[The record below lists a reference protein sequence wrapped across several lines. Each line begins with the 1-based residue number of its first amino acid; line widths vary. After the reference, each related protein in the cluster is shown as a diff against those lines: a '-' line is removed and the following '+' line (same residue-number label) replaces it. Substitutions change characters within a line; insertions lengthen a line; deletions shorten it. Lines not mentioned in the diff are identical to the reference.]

1 MKITLC
7 SFYKSLIAALLLL
20 VSIAGWGQTAT
31 ITITNSSIG
40 GSGILGANNY
50 NSGAE
55 RLWTQNS
62 IGFGGKA
69 ITCNQ
74 SNTPTGSSACQ
85 YIQAQASN
93 GVIYNT
99 TALPGRLISVKF
111 IGTANV
117 SSSLYGGTSRLVNN
131 TIANYTVT
139 GTQIGTAQST
149 STNTY
154 TWTTA
159 ATDNYTFFA
168 IKRGTST
175 QYFSSI
181 VITYETTPPS
191 SYTLT
196 YNGNGNTGG
205 TAPVD
210 TNSPY
215 AVGANV
221 TVLGNTGTLTK
232 DCATF
237 NGWNTQSN
245 GSGTSYAPGA
255 TFTINANTTLYAHWV
270 STLKTVTFNNNEG
283 TGTMAAQTA
292 CVSTALTTNSFTRA
306 GYAFAGWNTAANGSG
321 TAYAN
326 GANCN
331 FAADITLYAQWTPN
345 NNTITFDKNA
355 ADATGTTAT
364 QTLDTGAIA
373 NLNANGYTRTGYT
386 FAGWAT
392 SASGSVVYADQ
403 ASYTMGTANVTL
415 YAKWTANSYQVI
427 FNKND
432 ASATGTMANQTIP
445 YQTTANLT
453 SNAFTKTG
461 YVFKVWNTATDGS
474 GTSYSN
480 SASFTMNTLGNVT
493 LYAQWEVYVGPCHIE
508 DFSGI
513 CTSSC
518 SPSNSSYGARTWTGV
533 GGSWSATNA
542 RTDQT
547 ITTGNNAITI
557 RYVSPNNGSIT
568 SPQFNDGISS
578 ITMTT
583 NLPFSDS
590 NGNLTVRI
598 NGDIVGTIPY
608 SNVKQTSTISNI
620 NIAGNVEITIEET
633 NGARVTIDDISWT
646 CFSGTPQP
654 NISIQGNS
662 TTILDGDN
670 TPSTADGTDFGST
683 IIAGTSVEKT
693 FTLQNNGSSSL
704 TLDNP
709 AIVLLSGTKGFTVSA
724 QPATNPMTGYTNQT
738 FKINFTNN
746 TPGTYTETVM
756 IGSNDPDTPVY
767 HFDVKAVV
775 LTPTITS
782 DQASITGFTYAFGQG
797 PSARQ
802 SFIVNGSNLASDITV
817 SASANWEISTNQTY
831 DGANVSPWNSITLAK
846 TLGNAVNN
854 NKIYVRLKSG
864 LAIGTYTGT
873 ITLSSTSATPVV
885 ISLNG
890 TVTAGIAD
898 IGVSGLGTNIP
909 KNSTSPTGLN
919 NTLFEGRNIG
929 NSQTKTFVISNRGG
943 APLTIGNIGISGA
956 DVAAFTIMSGPVAGT
971 VLNQNETASFDI
983 RFAPTTIGTKQA
995 TVTINSDDPDDNPY
1009 PFMIQGGATY
1019 CSSLDQTE
1027 VVQQGFEVN
1036 PPANNW
1042 AYTTTI
1048 IGSVSPGSGTGF
1060 STGKSGS
1067 GDRPAGNNLFAEG
1080 ERGYRIQGG
1089 DDPAQITSGVE
1100 FSFAEVDVSSR
1111 TSIDFSFKVAGFS
1124 LGGSANGI
1132 DCNSPSSGQEC
1143 VPDPDKAD
1151 FVLVEISPDGGAT
1164 WYQQAKVISGE
1175 MNLPWSF
1182 GSDGTKSGSRIYSAN
1197 NDLTYFTS
1205 TSASQ
1210 YSAITI
1216 QNLPAVSQ
1224 LKVRLTAQ
1232 DNAINE
1238 SWIIDDVKISST
1250 GSLPKVWDGSNW
1262 TPSAPQPYDKA
1273 VINADYHTASHGS
1286 FTACQCEIKSSA
1298 TITIAENTSVQVT
1311 DFMKN
1316 DGKIVVMPN
1325 GNFVQLVETD
1335 SNTGTGS
1342 LKAIQKIIVGNHQQY
1357 NYLISPTL
1365 DTNMKGVYRDS
1376 DGNPVNIPYVLYH
1389 DEKNNKFYTSS
1400 GAYIKGRALAVK
1412 EPATASAVTAEF
1424 EGKPTNGTFSYPL
1437 VNSNPTNVNRGYNL
1451 IGNPYPSNMDLVKF
1465 YQNNASSGNLS
1476 PTFYLWDNNANTRTV
1491 QEGDLYQGQA
1501 YAQFNAAT
1509 PPGIGTSTKATGDY
1523 GTSVLKT
1530 PTRYVAVGQ
1539 GFMSKLINVGS
1550 MAVNHSNSTRTANH
1564 ATSYFGKATDAVADR
1579 YWINMTSPNHI
1590 TSNIAVVYFN
1600 GGIDGFTYEDSRSM
1614 GGADAVYSMVDGE
1627 KVSINGKS
1635 TFVNSDKV
1643 LLGSTHYL
1651 EGFYTISLDHTEGI
1665 FANGQQIYL
1674 KDYEAGVIT
1683 NLSEGNYSFA
1693 ANAGESTGRFEIL
1706 YQPETVLAT
1715 DGGLKED
1722 LVVYRDSN
1730 DFVLKSSKNV
1740 IKTVEVYE
1748 ASGRM
1753 IGQLQPNAPKVVI
1766 GGADWPNGVYV
1777 LKVALKDRTVSKKI
1791 QK

>member
-1 MKITLC
+1 MKTTLS
-7 SFYKSLIAALLLL
+7 SFYQSLLVFSLLLATQLSLGQVVISQIYGGGGNNGATYKNDYVEIFNRGTKSQSLNGWSIQQASEIGTTWSVTNLTDVILKPGQYYLIQL
-20 VSIAGWGQTAT
+20 VT
-31 ITITNSSIG
+31 G
-40 GSGILGANNY
+40 GTEGAINP
-50 NSGAE
+50 A
-55 RLWTQNS
+55 
-62 IGFGGKA
+62 A
-69 ITCNQ
+69 DV
-74 SNTPTGSSACQ
+74 TGSSNIGVTGGKIVLASTATAYDNTVTNPTQ
-85 YIQAQASN
+85 NVIDKVGFGNSANGFEGANGPAHTNTKATTRKSN
-93 GVIYNT
+93 GCIDTDNN
-99 TALPGRLISVKF
+99 
-111 IGTANV
+111 ANDFEAITPNPRN
-117 SSSLYGGTSRLVNN
+117 SSSPFNLCAVV
-131 TIANYTVT
+131 VT
-139 GTQIGTAQST
+139 HS
-149 STNTY
+149 
-154 TWTTA
+154 
-159 ATDNYTFFA
+159 
-168 IKRGTST
+168 
-175 QYFSSI
+175 
-181 VITYETTPPS
+181 
-191 SYTLT
+191 
-196 YNGNGNTGG
+196 
-205 TAPVD
+205 
-210 TNSPY
+210 
-215 AVGANV
+215 
-221 TVLGNTGTLTK
+221 
-232 DCATF
+232 
-237 NGWNTQSN
+237 
-245 GSGTSYAPGA
+245 
-255 TFTINANTTLYAHWV
+255 
-270 STLKTVTFNNNEG
+270 
-283 TGTMAAQTA
+283 
-292 CVSTALTTNSFTRA
+292 
-306 GYAFAGWNTAANGSG
+306 
-321 TAYAN
+321 
-326 GANCN
+326 
-331 FAADITLYAQWTPN
+331 
-345 NNTITFDKNA
+345 ITFDKNSGS
-355 ADATGTTAT
+355 ATGSMAN
-364 QTLDTGAIA
+364 QIINEGGSA
-373 NLNANGYTRTGYT
+373 NLMLNSFSNPGYR
-386 FAGWAT
+386 FVGWAT
-392 SASGSVVYADQ
+392 S
-403 ASYTMGTANVTL
+403 VTG
-415 YAKWTANSYQVI
+415 AVA
-427 FNKND
+427 
-432 ASATGTMANQTIP
+432 
-445 YQTTANLT
+445 
-453 SNAFTKTG
+453 
-461 YVFKVWNTATDGS
+461 
-474 GTSYSN
+474 YSN
-480 SASFTMNTLGNVT
+480 GASFTMGSSDVT
-493 LYAQWEVYVGPCHIE
+493 LYAQWEVYMGPWE
-508 DFSGI
+508 DFEIG
-513 CTSSC
+513 
-518 SPSNSSYGARTWTGV
+518 SNVASYPITDTKYTFRAGEWIFTNVLAINSDDSDKKNGSRSVRLRSNTGV
-533 GGSWSATNA
+533 NGYIQTNFNISGGLGNVTVNHANYGSDTGGKWILKIS
-542 RTDQT
+542 TDDG
-547 ITTGNNAITI
+547 TTWNS
-557 RYVSPNNGSIT
+557 VGSEV
-568 SPQFNDGISS
+568 ISG
-578 ITMTT
+578 T
-583 NLPFSDS
+583 NLSPAVITV
-590 NGNLTVRI
+590 NQPGNVRI
-598 NGDIVGTIPY
+598 KIEKTAGDR
-608 SNVKQTSTISNI
+608 I
-620 NIAGNVEITIEET
+620 N
-633 NGARVTIDDISWT
+633 IDDIYIT
-646 CFSGTPQP
+646 PFSGTPQP

-662 TTILDGDN
+662 TTILDGNN

-738 FKINFTNN
+738 FKINFTNT

-782 DQASITGFTYAFGQG
+782 DQASMRGFTYAFGQG

-831 DGANVSPWNSITLAK
+831 DGTNNGSPWNSINLPK

-864 LAIGTYTGT
+864 LAVGTYTGT
-873 ITLSSTSATPVV
+873 ITLSSTSATKVV
-885 ISLNG
+885 IALNG

-919 NTLFEGRNIG
+919 NTLFASKNIG
-929 NSQTKTFVISNRGG
+929 EFQTKTFEISNRGG
-943 APLTIGNIGISGA
+943 APLTIGNIGISGS

-983 RFAPTTIGTKQA
+983 RFGPTTIGTKQA

-1042 AYTTTI
+1042 AYTATI

-1067 GDRPAGNNLFAEG
+1067 GDLPASNNLFAEG

-1182 GSDGTKSGSRIYSAN
+1182 GSDGTISGSRMYSAN

-1286 FTACQCEIKSSA
+1286 FTACQCEIKNSA

-1316 DGKIVVMPN
+1316 DGKIVVMHN

-1342 LKAIQKIIVGNHQQY
+1342 LKAIQKITVGNHQQY

-1412 EPATASAVTAEF
+1412 EPATAPAVTAEF
-1424 EGKPTNGTFSYPL
+1424 VGKPTNGTFSYPL

-1523 GTSVLKT
+1523 GTTVLKT

-1590 TSNIAVVYFN
+1590 TSNIAVAYFN

-1651 EGFYTISLDHTEGI
+1651 EGFYTISLDHSEGI

-1674 KDYEAGVIT
+1674 KDNEAGVIT
-1683 NLSEGNYSFA
+1683 NLSEGSYTFS

-1715 DGGLKED
+1715 DGGVKED

-1748 ASGRM
+1748 ASGRI

-1766 GGADWPNGVYV
+1766 GGADWPNGVYF